1 MLQTVK
7 SSFLILVIFTMSSA
21 VYAADNNGG
30 TKQPETI
37 IHKAGIEV
45 KSTRIYDGVPSQQ
58 EMDTQGKSLEE
69 IKGPDM
75 SAQETPADKS
85 SDKGVSI
92 STWSTEDY
100 IKVTPQK
107 FHNALRNKTVPSNKS
122 YHPQRIVVPG
132 EETDVEQRT
141 APIST
146 WSVQD
151 YLNVTPTEKH
161 KAIKEMQKA
170 PLVIPG
176 EAPDVIPQKKPINE
190 LDRKDKQSNTQ
201 SAIYNSISNQGG
213 TFTVGSSRSFE
224 EITITISTDYWYL
237 SLIHI

>member
-58 EMDTQGKSLEE
+58 EMDAQGKSIEE

-75 SAQETPADKS
+75 SAQETPVNEHQYRGDN
-85 SDKGVSI
+85 I

-100 IKVTPQK
+100 IK
-107 FHNALRNKTVPSNKS
+107 
-122 YHPQRIVVPG
+122 
-132 EETDVEQRT
+132 
-141 APIST
+141 
-146 WSVQD
+146 
-151 YLNVTPTEKH
+151 
-161 KAIKEMQKA
+161 
-170 PLVIPG
+170 
-176 EAPDVIPQKKPINE
+176 
-190 LDRKDKQSNTQ
+190 
-201 SAIYNSISNQGG
+201 
-213 TFTVGSSRSFE
+213 
-224 EITITISTDYWYL
+224 
-237 SLIHI
+237 